1 MTIRYLCFLFV
12 FCLLAG
18 NDLSGQT
25 GTRDNYLTFRDTL
38 QVGRESGRLFIKHT
52 VAQGQTLYG
61 VSRFYGL
68 ELEELLFYNG
78 QFKDRMPG
86 IKDTLIIPVPKKAI
100 LPFRYPDYAR
110 WKGAPLYYTVQKGET
125 LFQISRR
132 YFGLPLES
140 MKQFNNLEDEN
151 IKPGTKLF
159 VGWLSTKG
167 IPDSIRQFSGHPL
180 WIKSHKLR
188 SQYMQD
194 RTTGAEL
201 QEQGYGTRIFADNPD
216 DELVVLHNGS
226 AINSPVALK
235 NPLNNRIVFARVIG
249 RIPPGTYPPGTVVV
263 TSNAVSRML
272 GVKDHRFFIRLK
284 YLNL

>member
-1 MTIRYLCFLFV
+1 MTFRFLGIIILFH
-12 FCLLAG
+12 LSSSES
-18 NDLSGQT
+18 LSGQT
-25 GTRDNYLTFRDTL
+25 GTRANYLTFKDTL
-38 QVGRESGRLFIKHT
+38 QIGRESGRLFIKHT

-68 ELEELLFYNG
+68 ELEELLYYNR
-78 QFKDRMPG
+78 QYKVQMPG
-86 IKDTLIIPVPKKAI
+86 IKDTLFIPVPKKAI
-100 LPFRYPDYAR
+100 LPFRYPNYAR

-125 LFQISRR
+125 LYQISQR
-132 YFGLPLES
+132 YFGLPVEQ
-140 MKQFNNLEDEN
+140 MKQFNNLKEEN
-151 IKPGTKLF
+151 IQPGNKLF

-180 WIKSHKLR
+180 WIKSHRLR
-188 SQYMQD
+188 SQYMQG
-194 RTTGAEL
+194 RKTGDEL
-201 QEQGYGTRIFADNPD
+201 QDQGYGTRILADNPD

-226 AINSPVALK
+226 ALNSPVALK

-284 YLNL
+284 YLNI